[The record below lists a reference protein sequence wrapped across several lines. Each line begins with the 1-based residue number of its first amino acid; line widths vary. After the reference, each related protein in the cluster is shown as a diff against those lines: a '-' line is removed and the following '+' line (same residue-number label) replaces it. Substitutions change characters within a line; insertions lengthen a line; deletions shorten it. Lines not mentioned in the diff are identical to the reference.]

1 MNTYKITNL
10 TNTAGKR
17 DFKFNSPLNIDYID
31 KMIKKTVTIQPGAS
45 LYLTVPSLPIS
56 VHQLRAKNLISVVEV
71 SAKELADSMGVVK
84 PKPTPVT
91 VKVPSVKEVS
101 VTVKVPS
108 VEKLAEVPL
117 TEEEITKRA
126 NRKKKD

>member
-31 KMIKKTVTIQPGAS
+31 KMIKKTITIQPGAS

-56 VHQLRAKNLISVVEV
+56 VHKLRAKNLISVVEV

-84 PKPTPVT
+84 SKPTPAT
-91 VKVPSVKEVS
+91 IKAPLDKE

-108 VEKLAEVPL
+108 VEKLTEVPL
-117 TEEEITKRA
+117 TEEEITKRS
-126 NRKKKD
+126 NKKKKD

>member
-56 VHQLRAKNLISVVEV
+56 VHKLRAKNLISVVEV
-71 SAKELADSMGVVK
+71 SAKELADFMNNAK
-84 PKPTPVT
+84 PKSAPVA
-91 VKVPSVKEVS
+91 VKELV
-101 VTVKVPS
+101 
-108 VEKLAEVPL
+108 
-117 TEEEITKRA
+117 TEEVTAEETAKRSS
-126 NRKKKD
+126 RKKKE

>member
-17 DFKFNSPLNIDYID
+17 DFKFNSPLNVDYID

-56 VHQLRAKNLISVVEV
+56 VHKLRAKNLISVVDV
-71 SAKELADSMGVVK
+71 SAKELADSRGVVK
-84 PKPTPVT
+84 PTPKPVS
-91 VKVPSVKEVS
+91 VKAPSVKEV
-101 VTVKVPS
+101 TVEVPS
-108 VEKLAEVPL
+108 VQKLAEVPL

>member
-31 KMIKKTVTIQPGAS
+31 KMIKKTVTTQPGAS

-56 VHQLRAKNLISVVEV
+56 VHKLRAKNLISVVEV

-84 PKPTPVT
+84 SKPKPAT
-91 VKVPSVKEVS
+91 VKTPLDKE

>member
-17 DFKFNSPLNIDYID
+17 DFKFNSSLDIEYVNN
-31 KMIKKTVTIQPGAS
+31 MIKKTVSVRPGAS
-45 LYLTVPSLPIS
+45 LYLTVSSLPMS
-56 VHQLRAKNLISVVEV
+56 VHKLRAKNLISVVEV
-71 SAKELADSMGVVK
+71 SAKELADSIDNVK

-91 VKVPSVKEVS
+91 VKAPLVKEVI
-101 VTVKVPS
+101 VKVPL
-108 VEKLAEVPL
+108 VEKLAEVSL
-117 TEEEITKRA
+117 TEEEIAKRA

>member
-17 DFKFNSPLNIDYID
+17 DFKFNSPLNVDYID

-56 VHQLRAKNLISVVEV
+56 VHKLRAKNLISVVEV

-84 PKPTPVT
+84 PKPKPAT
-91 VKVPSVKEVS
+91 VNAPLVKE